1 MSTWRPSTPPP
12 SERDPRRVSESL
24 DRLARRLGAPT
35 AGVTAAVFSRW
46 EELVGPD
53 IAAHSHP
60 VSLHDGVLTL
70 AVDHPA
76 WATQLRFMTAE
87 LIDRIG
93 AGTGSSEVTS
103 IVVRVAGPGGRPDRG
118 RGGRHDRPVRGHLR
132 RRHLLEPPPA
142 RHVRVTHGASW

>member
-1 MSTWRPSTPPP
+1 MSTWRPSKPPP

-53 IAAHSHP
+53 IAAHATP
-60 VSLHDGVLTL
+60 VSLRAGVLTL
-70 AVDHPA
+70 GVDHPA
-76 WATQLRFMTAE
+76 WATQLRFMTTD
-87 LIDRIG
+87 LLDRIG

-103 IVVRVAGPGGRPDRG
+103 VVVRVVGAGSRPDRG
-118 RGGRHDRPVRGHLR
+118 RSGRQGG
-132 RRHLLEPPPA
+132 
-142 RHVRVTHGASW
+142 S